1 MLASTTTFLSD
12 PRRLPLRIF
21 QAMIGRISDH
31 RENAAVLGSGTEYYF
46 AASPVSGCCVFVT
59 PTFLSTRTKEV
70 LCIMTTRM
78 LEPAPSPEAGKR
90 LRTERLRVR
99 LSTRA
104 VQTLSQQIARDKNNQ
119 EYYVS
124 HGWLTDVENG
134 KYTPSIYKLYSL
146 SLIYKCNFLKIVGF
160 FGINIL
166 DAAKEQRLVSLPHTH
181 LIGSNLELP
190 GQTITL
196 PIELRRNVE
205 LARTNLVS
213 RMFETWGEIPV
224 ALLQQLDLQNCL
236 CGYIGLEDYTLF
248 PLIRPGSFVEIDEHQ
263 DKVKPGNW
271 QNEFDRPIYF
281 VELRGGYAC
290 SWCEL
295 DGNQLILVPSPQ
307 SRGQI
312 RHSIPNRSGHS
323 RPSHCG
329 NYAYR

>member
-1 MLASTTTFLSD
+1 M
-12 PRRLPLRIF
+12 
-21 QAMIGRISDH
+21 
-31 RENAAVLGSGTEYYF
+31 
-46 AASPVSGCCVFVT
+46 
-59 PTFLSTRTKEV
+59 
-70 LCIMTTRM
+70 
-78 LEPAPSPEAGKR
+78 
-90 LRTERLRVR
+90 
-99 LSTRA
+99 
-104 VQTLSQQIARDKNNQ
+104 
-119 EYYVS
+119 
-124 HGWLTDVENG
+124 
-134 KYTPSIYKLYSL
+134 
-146 SLIYKCNFLKIVGF
+146 GF

-224 ALLQQLDLQNCL
+224 ALLQQLDLRNCL

-263 DKVKPGNW
+263 NKVKPGNW

-312 RHSIPNRSGHS
+312 RQFRYPTEADIVGRVTAVTM
-323 RPSHCG
+323 RIAEVEG
-329 NYAYR
+329 NQSKE